1 MEVLEVASK
10 PHLVS
15 DGCVAT
21 RLKML
26 TYYRV
31 CCAFDSTCAL
41 PSNTTWGF
49 ETTSRN
55 DFKNKSATRMF
66 QVADFWDSHM
76 MEYSFY

>member
-41 PSNTTWGF
+41 PSNTILGF
-49 ETTSRN
+49 ETTSKTNQPPVCSRWLI
-55 DFKNKSATRMF
+55 FGTLT
-66 QVADFWDSHM
+66 
-76 MEYSFY
+76 